1 MPAANVGP
9 GRIARGERTRVAED
23 LGQPVNDSVEVVAE
37 WIDELRPGAVIEVTD
52 ELGRACRVVE
62 EVLEGSSVEDQLHD
76 PIVGHF
82 DPIVR
87 LFCRA
92 LSGIRLAPSF
102 LPPVQLLETTCMTK
116 GPEKRDRKLS
126 IRLSSS
132 TLERL
137 RKVAM
142 LDKRAMSDW
151 ALVAVEDAIERAEVR
166 HSRAKGKP
174 KAE

>member
-1 MPAANVGP
+1 VH
-9 GRIARGERTRVAED
+9 
-23 LGQPVNDSVEVVAE
+23 DSVEVIAE
-37 WIDELRPGAVIEVTD
+37 LVDELGVGAVIEMTD
-52 ELGRACRVVE
+52 ELGRVRRVLE
-62 EVLEGSSVEDQLHD
+62 EVLEGGSVDGRLHD

-92 LSGIRLAPSF
+92 LSGIRLDPSF
-102 LPPVQLLETTCMTK
+102 LPPVQLSETTCMTK

-137 RKVAM
+137 RKLAM

>member
-1 MPAANVGP
+1 
-9 GRIARGERTRVAED
+9 
-23 LGQPVNDSVEVVAE
+23 
-37 WIDELRPGAVIEVTD
+37 
-52 ELGRACRVVE
+52 
-62 EVLEGSSVEDQLHD
+62 
-76 PIVGHF
+76 
-82 DPIVR
+82 
-87 LFCRA
+87 
-92 LSGIRLAPSF
+92 
-102 LPPVQLLETTCMTK
+102 MTK

-151 ALVAVEDAIERAEVR
+151 ALVAVEDAIERAEAR

>member
-1 MPAANVGP
+1 M
-9 GRIARGERTRVAED
+9 
-23 LGQPVNDSVEVVAE
+23 NDSVEVIAE
-37 WIDELRPGAVIEVTD
+37 WVDELGPGAVIEVTD
-52 ELGRACRVVE
+52 ELGRAYRVVE
-62 EVLEGSSVEDQLHD
+62 EVLEGGSVEDQLHD

-87 LFCRA
+87 PFCRA
-92 LSGIRLAPSF
+92 LSGIRLDPSF
-102 LPPVQLLETTCMTK
+102 LPPVQLSETTCMTK